1 MRPHTDVAAMRTTDE
16 RLSSARATAIANDRP
31 RATAAHFR
39 THIPGSPQ
47 VLAAGPAQT
56 PNGDEARN
64 RRCRWRSTPRS
75 PPAPACPGRLRRT
88 PRQARLEGI
97 IAGHSRDRGTIS
109 AMACIGDRAGPARHA
124 GTGPPPAAAAGP
136 AVIDYPALRGYACSC
151 ICKFGVS
158 RARAVPVAD
167 GFLNGTGHKLP
178 HSYPNHQT
186 CNFHC

>member
-1 MRPHTDVAAMRTTDE
+1 MSTSTELKLAILISGRGSNM
-16 RLSSARATAIANDRP
+16 TAIV
-31 RATAAHFR
+31 RAC
-39 THIPGSPQ
+39 
-47 VLAAGPAQT
+47 LA
-56 PNGDEARN
+56 
-64 RRCRWRSTPRS
+64 
-75 PPAPACPGRLRRT
+75 
-88 PRQARLEGI
+88 
-97 IAGHSRDRGTIS
+97 GTIS